1 MLAGVQAGD
10 MADRSRQGFLS
21 KADAAEAL
29 YDYYK
34 FITPNVAPVAQHSRA
49 AQQTAGREEEKAA
62 QKEFTNDSSM
72 GLPAIGIGLVS
83 LAAMLGFGHLRR
95 GAQSATDLS
104 APLVS
109 QFEPEAQGSPM
120 RCDPKHGRVAMLA
133 ASMFTRKEGDFGF
146 DPLNLYPAEAAKEMG
161 LKSKELKNAGLA
173 MFACAGMSASPA
185 YAADATDVGQAFHT
199 ASNILVAANE
209 GDFGG
214 YFFPAFG
221 LGLLAAIIVFLAPPL
236 ADE

>member
-1 MLAGVQAGD
+1 MAPLTAPVVALLMLAGVKASD
-10 MADRSRQGFLS
+10 TADRSRLQGFLS

-34 FITPNVAPVAQHSRA
+34 FITPNVAPVAQHTRA

-62 QKEFTNDSSM
+62 TKEFANDSSM

-109 QFEPEAQGSPM
+109 QYEPEAQGSP
-120 RCDPKHGRVAMLA
+120 
-133 ASMFTRKEGDFGF
+133 
-146 DPLNLYPAEAAKEMG
+146 
-161 LKSKELKNAGLA
+161 
-173 MFACAGMSASPA
+173 
-185 YAADATDVGQAFHT
+185 
-199 ASNILVAANE
+199 
-209 GDFGG
+209 
-214 YFFPAFG
+214 
-221 LGLLAAIIVFLAPPL
+221 
-236 ADE
+236 

>member
-1 MLAGVQAGD
+1 MLAGVQAND
-10 MADRSRQGFLS
+10 TADSSRLQGFLS

-34 FITPNVAPVAQHSRA
+34 FITPNVAPVAQHTRA

-62 QKEFTNDSSM
+62 TKQFANDSSM

-83 LAAMLGFGHLRR
+83 LAAMLGFSRR
-95 GAQSATDLS
+95 GLQPATDLS

-109 QFEPEAQGSPM
+109 QYEPEAQGSPM

-214 YFFPAFG
+214 YFFPTFG